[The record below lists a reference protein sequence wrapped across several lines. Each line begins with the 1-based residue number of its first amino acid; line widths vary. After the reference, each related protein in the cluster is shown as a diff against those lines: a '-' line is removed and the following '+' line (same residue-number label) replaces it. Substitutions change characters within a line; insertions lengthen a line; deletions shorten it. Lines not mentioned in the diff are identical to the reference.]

1 MSKFPR
7 RTTTTLNAMAK
18 ARAEAGAAEDME
30 MPFIAVAGM
39 ATSSVKG
46 GSAEVTNVNLFL
58 VPS

>member
-1 MSKFPR
+1 
-7 RTTTTLNAMAK
+7 MAK